1 MLRVSLILSVVAI
14 VLVFAGAYVYDNI
27 SGADLREATGLV
39 VSAESFPVY
48 LETHPL
54 FDKLP
59 EKTNFEIN
67 FGSTAYS
74 ISKKRVSENSASE
87 NPDFSVSL
95 PDKYASRIG
104 EIGLCATLKEATA
117 KGEIEF
123 SLGAS
128 KLELFLKYRKL
139 VKYRDC
145 LK

>member
-1 MLRVSLILSVVAI
+1 MLRVSLILSVLGIA
-14 VLVFAGAYVYDNI
+14 LVFAAAYIYDNV
-27 SGADLREATGLV
+27 SGVEFREATGLV

-67 FGSTAYS
+67 FGNKAYL
-74 ISKKRVSENSASE
+74 ISKKSVNEKSVAE

-95 PDKYASRIG
+95 PEKYASRVG
-104 EIGLCATLKEATA
+104 EIGLCATLKEAFA
-117 KGEIEF
+117 NGEIDV
-123 SLGAS
+123 SLGVS
-128 KLELFLKYRKL
+128 KFELFLKYRKL